1 MGAEASGTSSHPPVR
16 GCTRIGAGQQ
26 KAGALRHVC
35 HKPMPGRAARFS
47 PLAPPITFGVLD
59 RKLDRFDDLA
69 GGLERAAAAIAR
81 LDTML
86 SGHPLAAAW
95 LWRIR
100 LEAVRRQAMADGLV
114 IDPWHLAAAIEGVRF
129 RMDRGVEMIDRG
141 AIFAAA
147 RHALGLWRWFVNP
160 DQAQLDAIQ
169 RAAATL
175 SSTERPSPLVGTAL
189 GVHAWLEGGGERP
202 AMRAALALHW
212 QRRGLMRLACPL
224 LTGAK
229 ALTGD
234 TPGQLEP
241 WAFHFLTAVAEEA
254 EAAAELLRVLERE
267 WFAARSA
274 VRNRRRDSRAPAAV
288 DIMAAA
294 PVVSAT
300 SLAGSLGIAVKN
312 AAALLEVF
320 VARGIAIEVTHR
332 SKRRLYGLKHLAP
345 LRDEAAPPRRPM
357 PGRGRGRPPH
367 RAPEA
372 VIAAEYSDAP
382 RALPL
387 AAYRPALSPI
397 EQKEFD
403 FTDLDRWMRE
413 ADLAIRRAK
422 AVLDQLTAAPAPA
435 GPDDH

>member
-1 MGAEASGTSSHPPVR
+1 MDGGSALPSGTAQPALPLAEALGRCNPDQRAPSPALAKEDVLYATRPKPPAQLIR
-16 GCTRIGAGQQ
+16 ATR
-26 KAGALRHVC
+26 
-35 HKPMPGRAARFS
+35 S
-47 PLAPPITFGVLD
+47 
-59 RKLDRFDDLA
+59 
-69 GGLERAAAAIAR
+69 
-81 LDTML
+81 
-86 SGHPLAAAW
+86 
-95 LWRIR
+95 
-100 LEAVRRQAMADGLV
+100 
-114 IDPWHLAAAIEGVRF
+114 F

-147 RHALGLWRWFVNP
+147 RHALGLWRWFVSP

-169 RAAATL
+169 RAAAAL

-254 EAAAELLRVLERE
+254 EAATELLRVLERE

-312 AAALLEVF
+312 AAALLGVF